1 MSSNFSLHIYDFLLL
16 FFQQFIELKSCNLI
30 FFYEQKKML
39 QNHLQRE
46 RLQEEKKIFNFKL
59 LQIYS
64 KAAKL
69 ELEGEK
75 NVRNKCDISSET
87 GNKTFTSERISL
99 YELHLM
105 FKKQHDFEER

>member
-1 MSSNFSLHIYDFLLL
+1 MTKKKHYENIQFQIATDL
-16 FFQQFIELKSCNLI
+16 FKNSKLKRGRV
-30 FFYEQKKML
+30 
-39 QNHLQRE
+39 RE
-46 RLQEEKKIFNFKL
+46 RER
-59 LQIYS
+59 
-64 KAAKL
+64 
-69 ELEGEK
+69 EK